1 MFYSIL
7 TLNVH
12 TCDVFIYTFLRRQRL
27 MCVDLEICTGKQK
40 YRGRKYKKLIW
51 ALYFPFLALN
61 SILNSIRPDNIDM
74 TFACIGKN
82 MSDLLGVFTL
92 KKKDISCSRNPRKGR
107 VKLTTA
113 VLCLKWRGF
122 GLEGPEPTPR
132 AELGFLGEWLH
143 RTSVNGR
150 AICWSCSPNTQL
162 YTSCMRITRRRLLWI

>member
-1 MFYSIL
+1 MYL
-7 TLNVH
+7 W
-12 TCDVFIYTFLRRQRL
+12 CIYLYIFKTTS
-27 MCVDLEICTGKQK
+27 CVCWFRNLYWETSQK

-82 MSDLLGVFTL
+82 MSDLLAVFTL

-122 GLEGPEPTPR
+122 GWEGPEPTPR